1 MTLSFAYNT
10 KKMFLVSL
18 ILYDFLIFTKY
29 TWPAHEFKYV
39 YSQILC
45 YKRPCCYWGTLFY
58 EVHPPVDEYIM
69 DEKVLAVVLLH
80 VDTNLSLHG
89 RNRPNW
95 FKSRPP
101 FTNVIFI
108 S

>member
-1 MTLSFAYNT
+1 MSQLPIID
-10 KKMFLVSL
+10 LL
-18 ILYDFLIFTKY
+18 IPTGAEIVIAGVAIQCL
-29 TWPAHEFKYV
+29 H
-39 YSQILC
+39 QH
-45 YKRPCCYWGTLFY
+45 
-58 EVHPPVDEYIM
+58 VHYIM